1 MNPQLMTPR
10 KSAAQLEYT
19 LSFPDPVDLSE
30 EEIELRIGYQGQ
42 PPKICKTPQ
51 VFEVDGQ
58 MRGLR
63 FKLNETDTDLRPAAY
78 RSEIWIN
85 FTGFG
90 WVRQSSESFTISPVV
105 ERCES

>member
-1 MNPQLMTPR
+1 MIPR
-10 KSAAQLEYT
+10 KSAIQLEYT
-19 LSFPDPVDLSE
+19 LYFDSPVDLSE

-42 PPKICKTPQ
+42 PPKICKTPE
-51 VFEVDGQ
+51 VFEVDGEN
-58 MRGLR
+58 RGLR

-90 WVRQSSESFTISPVV
+90 WVRQNSDSFTITQAIEPCS
-105 ERCES
+105 

>member
-1 MNPQLMTPR
+1 MIPR
-10 KSAAQLEYT
+10 GSAISLEYA
-19 LSFPDPVDLSE
+19 LSFPEPVDLSE
-30 EEIELRIGYQGQ
+30 EQIELRIGRLNRE
-42 PPKICKTPQ
+42 PLICKAPD

-63 FKLNETDTDLRPAAY
+63 FKLSEADTDLRPSSYTA
-78 RSEIWIN
+78 EIWVN

-105 ERCES
+105 EPCDA